1 MRIKNYDK
9 DNSISGT
16 EKVIGTD
23 VDGTSLN
30 YEIDDLASYIDGSDN
45 HNNIVRRVVS
55 ITASDSGLDAA
66 VAAINA
72 TPSFTVSQTEIITFA
87 VPRRL
92 TVLGDF
98 RTDERYIRDYYWLKG
113 SGKGVY
119 GVGGDITLTTSNL
132 EWRYSDELYSIET
145 VDNLPPV
152 VYEILIDDVTDLP
165 EVVLNG
171 STIIGGYLIDSN
183 ADYFFKMI
191 ETSNRTIAPIFT
203 GNIVF
208 YRFVGANGTYG
219 NGFTSSVNADFIEI
233 AANETWNTVNSYKTL
248 NDVVDTSF
256 TNKIGYSPVVVET
269 STREGLKLQLKP
281 VITFSDLYRANA
293 AVEYSVVKLPG
304 ANLDYYVSAS
314 KYIIAGRDY
323 STFVSDT
330 ITLSDGDG
338 SFSRYDVIVVR
349 VNNAL
354 TSTPNVSI
362 EVLEGTPGST
372 PLEESINLATDAK
385 LSVKIILASATS
397 DPTATSD
404 IVYDDNAEWTNLEI
418 PTGANLDYTT
428 LPYYGTKS
436 LYIPAVGSTEDFASW
451 DKGSLVTFNPD
462 DSLTFALKETVS
474 ATYSSP
480 VINIKL
486 INTATGAYYYK
497 SIDKKLLYNY
507 GYQSN
512 QSDIWQLINI
522 NLSEFQSSS
531 RSATNYNK
539 IEFGFTNTNILRLDW
554 IHIQGGV
561 PTEVPQTDVTFKSLT
576 DSPDSFEGFGG
587 YNVAVKSDETGV
599 EFIAPSSGNVSKAGT
614 PVNNQIAVWTG
625 DGIVEGDPNLTFDG
639 TDILIIG
646 ASNTNRLADDQI
658 VINWTADTRRITL
671 SPIFGV
677 SVDGQTTF
685 SSDLLSS
692 SMRLT
697 NTGNGYFEARWNA
710 LDFNQGT
717 FRGTVTATALTSNR
731 SYFLPNAS
739 GTLAL
744 TSDIPTIFQV
754 TIPITGAAYKTLN
767 SVPVQLVATPGGTRW
782 LKVISA
788 SISVNQ
794 TVPFDA
800 LTFINIVTDTSSD
813 EQATNN
819 HTTYLL
825 NGSGSLS
832 SSVFIIQRGD
842 LIKNKGIFLT
852 ADADC
857 TTGTGSAVVY
867 LTYEV
872 ITEYAV

>member
-45 HNNIVRRVVS
+45 HNNIVRRVVT

-66 VAAINA
+66 VTAINA

-98 RTDERYIRDYYWLKG
+98 RTNERYIRDYYWLKG

-152 VYEILIDDVTDLP
+152 VYEILVDDVTDLP

-171 STIIGGYLIDSN
+171 STVIGGYLIDSN

-462 DSLTFALKETVS
+462 DNLTFALKETVS

-486 INTATGAYYYK
+486 INTATGSYYYK

-507 GYQSN
+507 GYQSD

-576 DSPDSFEGFGG
+576 DSPNSFEGFGG

-599 EFIAPSSGNVSKAGT
+599 EFIAPSSGNVTKVGT
-614 PVNNQIAVWTG
+614 PVANQIGVWTG
-625 DGIVEGDPNLTFDG
+625 DGTIEGDPRLVFDGQFLEIYRDGNSFITLYDNLTGDSAEMNN
-639 TDILIIG
+639 IG
-646 ASNTNRLADDQI
+646 
-658 VINWTADTRRITL
+658 
-671 SPIFGV
+671 FGV
-677 SVDGQTTF
+677 YSNLGESVSIEKQGLHINNNLFTVRLEGALGSPSGTSTTF
-685 SSDLLSS
+685 VVNMPSD
-692 SMRLT
+692 T
-697 NTGNGYFEARWNA
+697 
-710 LDFNQGT
+710 
-717 FRGTVTATALTSNR
+717 
-731 SYFLPNAS
+731 

-744 TSDIPTIFQV
+744 NKTVKVYAITTTYNFVIRDANNIVVLNNASPVSAVIPANASVAYPIGTKIDVLNLGAGTV
-754 TIPITGAAYKTLN
+754 TVSITTDTLN
-767 SVPVQLVATPGGTRW
+767 QNVGGLTLAQYDKRTITKVTATSWILG
-782 LKVISA
+782 
-788 SISVNQ
+788 
-794 TVPFDA
+794 
-800 LTFINIVTDTSSD
+800 
-813 EQATNN
+813 
-819 HTTYLL
+819 Y
-825 NGSGSLS
+825 
-832 SSVFIIQRGD
+832 
-842 LIKNKGIFLT
+842 
-852 ADADC
+852 
-857 TTGTGSAVVY
+857 
-867 LTYEV
+867 
-872 ITEYAV
+872 